1 MTTRLLVPI
10 RGADPGRRPSP
21 EAGLDGVTPVVE
33 GGALLAFSGVEAVR
47 RWRETARFV
56 AVPQDGIEGL
66 ARRAGAGEIVQDVA
80 GPVRTKTRVDAA
92 AEVAAPPYGLRGLA
106 APLDPLA
113 VGRLREVSSRHPAIE
128 RMWVVEATI
137 DGSDVVVAAFQ
148 VEAGHEDAG
157 ALVRSLTPE
166 VVPSLPVDLY
176 EGVQLVV
183 LTDDEVAGAVRA
195 SDEPIYER
203 S

>member
-1 MTTRLLVPI
+1 MPI

-21 EAGLDGVTPVVE
+21 EAGLYGVIPVVE
-33 GGALLAFSGVEAVR
+33 QGALLVFSGVEAVR

-80 GPVRTKTRVDAA
+80 GPVRTRTRVDAA
-92 AEVAAPPYGLRGLA
+92 PEVIAPPYGLRGLA
-106 APLDPLA
+106 APLDPRA
-113 VGRLREVSSRHPAIE
+113 VDKLREVSSRHPAIE
-128 RMWVVEATI
+128 RVWVVEATI
-137 DGSDVVVAAFQ
+137 DGSGVAVAAFQ
-148 VEAGHEDAG
+148 VEAGHEDAA

-183 LTDDEVAGAVRA
+183 LAGDEVADAVGAA
-195 SDEPIYER
+195 DEPLYER